1 MGSIQ
6 LLAPVAFLTG
16 KYQIKLLF
24 LISREKEGEVGGEN
38 KKPAWCNVVVEKG
51 RCADSYWHAPVF
63 QVLVIESLQSFSRP
77 SLHLG
82 AGKEGGQGVELEP
95 HHAAAERQRG

>member
-24 LISREKEGEVGGEN
+24 LISREKEGEVGG
-38 KKPAWCNVVVEKG
+38 KIK
-51 RCADSYWHAPVF
+51 
-63 QVLVIESLQSFSRP
+63 SLR
-77 SLHLG
+77 G
-82 AGKEGGQGVELEP
+82 AMWL
-95 HHAAAERQRG
+95 